1 MSENK
6 NNIAK
11 LSLPNGN
18 TYELPIHSGSIGPD
32 VIEIK
37 KLYSDSDHFT
47 YDPGFTS
54 TGSCKSD
61 ITYID
66 GDKGVLLHRG
76 YRIEDLAENCDYL
89 EVAYLLLNGELPNN
103 IQKSAFDNKLLLI
116 LWFMNS

>member
-32 VIEIK
+32 VIEII

-54 TGSCKSD
+54 TASCKSK

-66 GDKGVLLHRG
+66 NP
-76 YRIEDLAENCDYL
+76 A
-89 EVAYLLLNGELPNN
+89 
-103 IQKSAFDNKLLLI
+103 IQKI
-116 LWFMNS
+116 FMTPT

>member
-1 MSENK
+1 MSDNK
-6 NNIAK
+6 SKFANLI
-11 LSLPNGN
+11 LPSGKKF
-18 TYELPIHSGSIGPD
+18 ELPIHSGTIGPD

-37 KLYSDSDHFT
+37 KLYAQTDHFT

-61 ITYID
+61 RTYID

-89 EVAYLLLNGELPNN
+89 RSCLF
-103 IQKSAFDNKLLLI
+103 IIKWRI
-116 LWFMNS
+116 T

>member
-1 MSENK
+1 MSDKKFKVANL
-6 NNIAK
+6 I
-11 LSLPNGN
+11 LPNGN
-18 TYELPIHSGSIGPD
+18 KFELPIHSGTIGPD

-37 KLYSDSDHFT
+37 KLYADTDHFT

-76 YRIEDLAENCDYL
+76 YRIC
-89 EVAYLLLNGELPNN
+89 LLYTSP
-103 IQKSAFDNKLLLI
+103 SPRD
-116 LWFMNS
+116 